1 MLQFNIFNI
10 YIITNFINFVISFK
24 LSNLITRLYLN
35 LYETET
41 ITIYFNLPYS
51 ASKQYTILLYLN

>member
-1 MLQFNIFNI
+1 MLRLNIFNI
-10 YIITNFINFVISFK
+10 YIITNFINSVISSELNDLTTQLCF
-24 LSNLITRLYLN
+24 N

-51 ASKQYTILLYLN
+51 ASK